1 MSIITIYDKSSTN
14 FTNLGLGTLLPFQCN
29 ITEELNGMYELE
41 LIHNYDSL
49 KKYNLLENERIIL
62 ANTPNGRQPF
72 RIYRVVHTMESITVN
87 ARHIFYD
94 LLDNYITNLSI
105 SGSANEVLKSI
116 INRFVYST
124 NFKFETNIKKSG
136 SIILD
141 KESPISAFLNADNDK
156 PKFIQSFGGEILRDN
171 FNIKILENIGE
182 DKGYTIR
189 YGKNLLGLTVDEDYS
204 NVVTRVYAYGKDNIN
219 VVVDSENIN
228 NYLYPKI
235 VSQDFG
241 DIGDTSTLRTRA
253 RDFLKTSDKPTVN
266 IDVNFVLLSKT
277 EEYKE
282 FQFLEDIKLGD
293 ILTIYNQ
300 KMNFSKK
307 AKVISYVYDAISD
320 SYINVVLGDFLNILT
335 DSISSNNNS
344 LKVVSGTSN
353 NALANSDIALQK
365 VNQLE
370 ANKQSVIDEALLTK
384 DKSIVG
390 AINEILNK
398 IKKLENNWGN

>member
-72 RIYRVVHTMESITVN
+72 RIYRVVPTMESITVN

-105 SGSANEVLKSI
+105 SGSANEVLQSI
-116 INRFVYST
+116 TNRFAYST

-156 PKFIQSFGGEILRDN
+156 PKFIQSFGGEISRDN

-241 DIGDTSTLRTRA
+241 DIGDTSTLLTRA

-370 ANKQSVIDEALLTK
+370 ANKQVNSWC
-384 DKSIVG
+384 
-390 AINEILNK
+390 N
-398 IKKLENNWGN
+398 

>member
-72 RIYRVVHTMESITVN
+72 RIYRVVPTMESITVN

-105 SGSANEVLKSI
+105 SGSANEVLQSI
-116 INRFVYST
+116 TNRFAYST

-156 PKFIQSFGGEILRDN
+156 PKFIQSFGGEISRDN

-241 DIGDTSTLRTRA
+241 DIGDTSTLLTRA

-370 ANKQSVIDEALLTK
+370 ANKQSVIDETLLTK

-390 AINEILNK
+390 AINEIFNK
-398 IKKLENNWGN
+398 IKK

>member
-72 RIYRVVHTMESITVN
+72 RIYRVVPTMESITVN

-94 LLDNYITNLSI
+94 LLDNYITSLSI

-156 PKFIQSFGGEILRDN
+156 SKFIQSFGGEILRDN

-241 DIGDTSTLRTRA
+241 DIGDTSTLLTRA

-335 DSISSNNNS
+335 DSIISNNNS

-370 ANKQSVIDEALLTK
+370 ANKQSVIDETLLTK

-390 AINEILNK
+390 AINEIFNK
-398 IKKLENNWGN
+398 IKK

>member
-1 MSIITIYDKSSTN
+1 MSIITIYDKFSTD

-72 RIYRVVHTMESITVN
+72 RIYRVVPTMESITVN

-105 SGSANEVLKSI
+105 SGSANEVLQSI
-116 INRFVYST
+116 INRLAYST
-124 NFKFETNIKKSG
+124 NFKFETNIKKSR

-141 KESPISAFLNADNDK
+141 KESPISAFLNTDNDK

-235 VSQDFG
+235 VAQEFG
-241 DIGDTSTLRTRA
+241 DIEDTSNLRTKA
-253 RDFLKTSDKPTVN
+253 RDFLKTADKPTVN

-307 AKVISYVYDAISD
+307 AKVISYVYNAISD

-370 ANKQSVIDEALLTK
+370 ANKQSVIDETLLTK

-390 AINEILNK
+390 AINEIFNK
-398 IKKLENNWGN
+398 IKK

>member
-72 RIYRVVHTMESITVN
+72 RIYRVVPTMESITVN

-241 DIGDTSTLRTRA
+241 DIGDTSTLLTRA

-335 DSISSNNNS
+335 DSIISNNNS

-370 ANKQSVIDEALLTK
+370 ANKQSVIDETLLTK

-390 AINEILNK
+390 AINEIFNK
-398 IKKLENNWGN
+398 IKK

>member
-72 RIYRVVHTMESITVN
+72 RIYRVVPTMESITVN

-141 KESPISAFLNADNDK
+141 KESPISAFLNTDNDK

-235 VSQDFG
+235 VAQDFG

-253 RDFLKTSDKPTVN
+253 RDFLKISDKPTVN

-320 SYINVVLGDFLNILT
+320 SYINVILGDFLNILT

-370 ANKQSVIDEALLTK
+370 ANKQSVIDETLLTK

-390 AINEILNK
+390 AINEIFNK
-398 IKKLENNWGN
+398 IKK

>member
-72 RIYRVVHTMESITVN
+72 RIYRVVPTMESITVN

-124 NFKFETNIKKSG
+124 NFKFETNIKKSR

-171 FNIKILENIGE
+171 FSIKILENIGE

-241 DIGDTSTLRTRA
+241 DIGDTSTLLTRA

-370 ANKQSVIDEALLTK
+370 ANKQSVIDETLLTK

-390 AINEILNK
+390 AINEIFNK
-398 IKKLENNWGN
+398 IKK

>member
-72 RIYRVVHTMESITVN
+72 RIYRVVPTMESITVN

-105 SGSANEVLKSI
+105 SGSANEVLQSI
-116 INRFVYST
+116 INRFAYST
-124 NFKFETNIKKSG
+124 NFKFETNIKKSR

-171 FNIKILENIGE
+171 FSIKILENIGE

-241 DIGDTSTLRTRA
+241 DIEDTSTLRTRA

-390 AINEILNK
+390 AINEIFNK
-398 IKKLENNWGN
+398 IKK

>member
-72 RIYRVVHTMESITVN
+72 RIYRVVPTMESITVN

-124 NFKFETNIKKSG
+124 NFKFETNIKKSR

-171 FNIKILENIGE
+171 FSIKILENIGE

-241 DIGDTSTLRTRA
+241 DIGDTSTLLTRA

-390 AINEILNK
+390 AINEIFNK
-398 IKKLENNWGN
+398 IKK

>member
-72 RIYRVVHTMESITVN
+72 RIYRVVPTMESITVN

-94 LLDNYITNLSI
+94 LLDNYITSLSI

-241 DIGDTSTLRTRA
+241 DIGDTSTLLTRA

-335 DSISSNNNS
+335 DSIISNNNS

-370 ANKQSVIDEALLTK
+370 ANKQSVIDETLLTK

-390 AINEILNK
+390 AINEIFNK
-398 IKKLENNWGN
+398 IKK